1 MATRVS
7 TPFTTR
13 KPHCGFCASTGF
25 NIPTNHWM
33 IDNRTGKTL
42 CPRLRDTKCKGCGG
56 LGHTPK
62 WCQVWKQG
70 QREQSDARRLQRESD
85 IASGSVWM
93 ESISKAT
100 AKKPIAE
107 VVVPIRDGVGSRF
120 VALCEDVE
128 DSDHEEDDAM
138 CGGWQWPC
146 EDPQKLQKKLEADC
160 ELRAECELP
169 ADSEKVKHNVS
180 WSMALRVSSVP
191 ERKPK
196 NAIWARL
203 ALVKQMREQRLKLAN
218 SRWEHN
224 YPTKKAVS
232 KTIWME
238 HDDDDDGELPDV
250 YSMFKAEEEFRMRRM
265 GMVC

>member
-56 LGHTPK
+56 LGHTVK
-62 WCQVWKQG
+62 WCPVRKQQ
-70 QREQSDARRLQRESD
+70 QREQAEAMRLQRESD

-93 ESISKAT
+93 EPTTKAT
-100 AKKPIAE
+100 VKKPTVEAA
-107 VVVPIRDGVGSRF
+107 VLTRDAVGSRF
-120 VALCEDVE
+120 VALCENDE
-128 DSDHEEDDAM
+128 DSYHEEDDAM
-138 CGGWQWPC
+138 SGGWQWPC
-146 EDPQKLQKKLEADC
+146 EDVQKLQKKLEAEC
-160 ELRAECELP
+160 ELRPE
-169 ADSEKVKHNVS
+169 SEKVKHNVS
-180 WSMALRVSSVP
+180 WTMALRVSSVP
-191 ERKPK
+191 EKKPK
-196 NAIWARL
+196 DAGWARL
-203 ALVKQMREQRLKLAN
+203 ALAKQMTEERLKLAN
-218 SRWEHN
+218 STWEHY

-238 HDDDDDGELPDV
+238 YDDDDDGELPDV
-250 YSMFKAEEEFRMRRM
+250 HSMFRAEEEFRMRRM
-265 GMVC
+265 GMAC